1 MPAETWLGLLND
13 PATRTVAGGAALIGA
28 TAGGAGVFA
37 VVRRSSLQGDVVSHA
52 ALPGIAT
59 AVLLSGTSPAVMILG
74 GAITGWLALMA
85 VSALTRFTRTTDDA
99 ALAIVLSTFFGAG
112 LLLKSIAQRMPIAA
126 DSIGLDQFLFGQ
138 AAVMRSY
145 DVMAIAIVGF
155 GILLVVIGCWHRLKL
170 VCFDPAFASSLGIRT
185 SGWTMVLTIIVVS
198 AAVVGLQAVGVVL
211 MSALLVAPCIA
222 ARICSDRFSTVM
234 ILAVIFGA
242 VAGLTGTLLTVSR
255 LNLPTGPVIV
265 LVAAGFVVL
274 AIGFAGI
281 RRRPRVSGF
290 SQP

>member
-1 MPAETWLGLLND
+1 MPAETWLSLFND
-13 PATRTVAGGAALIGA
+13 PAIRTVAGGAALIGA

-59 AVLLSGTSPAVMILG
+59 AVLLSGTSPAVMLLG
-74 GAITGWLALMA
+74 GAVTGWLALMA
-85 VSALTRFTRTTDDA
+85 VSAMTRFTRTTDDA

-112 LLLKSIAQRMPIAA
+112 LLLKSIVQRMPVAA
-126 DSIGLDQFLFGQ
+126 ESMGLDQFLFGQ
-138 AAVMRSY
+138 AAVMRSH

-155 GILLVVIGCWHRLKL
+155 GVLLVVIACWHRIKL
-170 VCFDPAFASSLGIRT
+170 VSFDPAYASSLGIRT
-185 SGWTMVLTIIVVS
+185 NGWTMVLTTIIVA

-222 ARICSDRFSTVM
+222 ARSCSDRF
-234 ILAVIFGA
+234 GA
-242 VAGLTGTLLTVSR
+242 VGTLLTVSR
-255 LNLPTGPVIV
+255 MNLPTGPVIV
-265 LVAAGFVVL
+265 LVAAGIVVL

-281 RRRPRVSGF
+281 RRRRNVSGF
-290 SQP
+290 SRT